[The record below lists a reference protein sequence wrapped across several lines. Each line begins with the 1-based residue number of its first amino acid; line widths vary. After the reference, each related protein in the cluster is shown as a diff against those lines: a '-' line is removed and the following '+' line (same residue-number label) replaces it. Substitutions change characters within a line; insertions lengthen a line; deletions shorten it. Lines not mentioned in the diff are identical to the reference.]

1 MRHPAAFWFLTVILV
16 FTLHLTVA
24 GNIAVLGSVPNF
36 LLLSIIFFA
45 IRGGS
50 LTGEILGFVLGLLSD
65 IASTTVFGSQV
76 FMLTFLG
83 YLAGKLER
91 KVDEDQP
98 LAQVALVF
106 ILSIANLL
114 GLVLLESL
122 FGGSPQRFKGIFM
135 ILNPVYST
143 LLCPIVFWGLLKWSA
158 LFRKFDL
165 LPGGH

>member
-1 MRHPAAFWFLTVILV
+1 MKHSAIFWGFTVLLI

-24 GNIAVLGSVPNF
+24 GNIAIWGSMPNF
-36 LLLSIIFFA
+36 FLLSTVFFA

-50 LTGEILGFVLGLLSD
+50 LTGEIFGFVSGLLSD

-76 FMLTFLG
+76 FMLTLLG

-98 LAQVALVF
+98 LAQMVLVF
-106 ILSIANLL
+106 VLSIVHLL

-122 FGGSPQRFKGIFM
+122 FGGSPQRFSGIVIF
-135 ILNPVYST
+135 LNPFYST
-143 LLCPIVFWGLLKWSA
+143 LLCPVIFWGLLKWSA
-158 LFRKFDL
+158 LFNKSRKN
-165 LPGGH
+165 P